1 VAHLPLFRRHGI
13 PRMTVTIAHDRR
25 PGEHQFRRS
34 WIICRDVL
42 MRTAAEIIA
51 DRIPSVAAGVTFFIL
66 LALFPAIASVVSL
79 FGLFADRTS
88 IAHLVDHAA
97 AFLPGGAVTVLD
109 AELHRLIAQKPGRLD
124 LAFLIGL
131 VVAVWSASGGI
142 TSLADG
148 LNVAYELR
156 ETRSFLRLTVHALL
170 ATAACVLF
178 AACMIELAVVLPVM
192 LRHLA
197 FHSAMARVFSVLRWP
212 AVFLVCVL
220 MLDVFYT
227 LVPNRRP
234 VRWQWVS
241 WGSATASL
249 LWVLGTLLFGWYV
262 RNFGSYDRVYG
273 DLGAAVGFLS
283 WIWLSLMILLAGA
296 ELNCEI
302 ARSRSAG
309 KIEPRSARIPVT

>member
-1 VAHLPLFRRHGI
+1 MPLPHRRGI
-13 PRMTVTIAHDRR
+13 SGMTVAIAHERWR
-25 PGEHQFRRS
+25 GEHALRGS
-34 WIICRDVL
+34 WRKCRDIAK
-42 MRTAAEIIA
+42 RTFAEIVE

-79 FGLFADRTS
+79 YGLFADRAS

-109 AELHRLIAQKPGRLD
+109 AELHRLIAQKPGKLN
-124 LAFLIGL
+124 LGFLIGF

-156 ETRSFLRLTVHALL
+156 ETRNFLRLTAHALL

-178 AACMIELAVVLPVM
+178 AACMVELAVVFPVFMQHLP
-192 LRHLA
+192 
-197 FHSAMARVFSVLRWP
+197 FHGAIARLFSFLRWP
-212 AVFLVCVL
+212 AVFLVCLL

-234 VRWQWVS
+234 LRWQWVS
-241 WGSATASL
+241 WGSAMASS
-249 LWVLGTLLFGWYV
+249 LWMLGTVLFSWYV
-262 RNFGSYDRVYG
+262 RDFGSYDRVYG
-273 DLGAAVGFLS
+273 DLGAAVGFLT

-302 ARSRSAG
+302 ARSRSSPPG
-309 KIEPRSARIPVT
+309 KAESA